1 MKDTEIIFLVEEDI
15 EGGYTA
21 RALGFPVFT
30 EGETIEEIKENVKDA
45 LRCHFEKV
53 EDIPPLIRLHIV
65 REELVNF

>member
-21 RALGFPVFT
+21 RALGFPIFT